1 MYAAATP
8 RSRNTGFNLPL
19 IAQHSA
25 RPSPP
30 SESSPGSCGYSNWP
44 VFLHVLPQTFLAIR
58 NSQRP
63 CSTGPLRHLGVT
75 VCTFGAAMASTL
87 RPLAQFDTPRSVPG
101 CPPPSSHLS
110 DYAGTTLGRCQLFS
124 EDDIRLFERR
134 CDFPTPAGPGHGRA
148 GYQFRLRLRAQLSW
162 PKCPPP
168 AIGNAIQPHMCAL
181 RLVDCGEDM
190 PTSAC
195 IPGIARTPIQTLPR
209 QRPRHTSV
217 TVTGSSAPVAPEW
230 DRKWEVIVRELER
243 YALPS
248 NFKQIIVADG
258 KRAMSFG
265 FREPAFTVGWHG
277 C

>member
-1 MYAAATP
+1 M
-8 RSRNTGFNLPL
+8 
-19 IAQHSA
+19 
-25 RPSPP
+25 
-30 SESSPGSCGYSNWP
+30 
-44 VFLHVLPQTFLAIR
+44 V
-58 NSQRP
+58 
-63 CSTGPLRHLGVT
+63 
-75 VCTFGAAMASTL
+75 STL
-87 RPLAQFDTPRSVPG
+87 RPLAQLDTPRSVPG

-110 DYAGTTLGRCQLFS
+110 DCAGTTLGRCQLFS
-124 EDDIRLFERR
+124 EDDIRLFESR
-134 CDFPTPAGPGHGRA
+134 CDFSTPAGPGHGRA
-148 GYQFRLRLRAQLSW
+148 GYQFRLHLRAQLSW
-162 PKCPPP
+162 PKYPPP

-181 RLVDCGEDM
+181 RLVDYGEDI

-217 TVTGSSAPVAPEW
+217 TVTGFFGPSRPRMGPQMGGHRS
-230 DRKWEVIVRELER
+230 ELER

-265 FREPAFTVGWHG
+265 FREPAFTGGWHG